1 MLSMAKCATQIDKG
15 NSIYF
20 KNGIASKGFCEYN
33 LAALNSSLTEN
44 IQFVRI
50 KISLFFRKKLLKV
63 NNRKLTRISP
73 NVWKLNN
80 IWASLVPQL
89 VKNLP
94 AMLETLV

>member
-73 NVWKLNN
+73 NVWKLNST
-80 IWASLVPQL
+80 IVLVFYHF
-89 VKNLP
+89 VKNYHR
-94 AMLETLV
+94 V